1 MEAFLLPKV
10 STHDWHAAIADLPSF
25 ADAETEVVKF
35 AKVACSFHLLAQL
48 QDLQQMS
55 SEGSKQCKRS
65 QTAKKPK
72 PPPPPSRGRQP
83 AAIKT

>member
-35 AKVACSFHLLAQL
+35 AKVL
-48 QDLQQMS
+48 
-55 SEGSKQCKRS
+55 
-65 QTAKKPK
+65 
-72 PPPPPSRGRQP
+72 
-83 AAIKT
+83 